1 MVYSYGSNAGLNQP
15 RDSQSPW
22 VDGAHFGV
30 KATRPMKSRISEVMP
45 YDSQS

>member
-1 MVYSYGSNAGLNQP
+1 MVYCYGSNTGLNQP

-30 KATRPMKSRISEVMP
+30 
-45 YDSQS
+45 